1 MLIFEFK
8 QRRKNMSWLFCLSVL
23 MLLVI
28 LLSLCAGEQ
37 WILPGDWLSPLG
49 ELFTKILS
57 QRIGRGEKCLVKFK
71 FSSSIGI

>member
-8 QRRKNMSWLFCLSVL
+8 QRRKNMSWLFYLSVL

-37 WILPGDWLSPLG
+37 WILPGNWLSPLD
-49 ELFTKILS
+49 
-57 QRIGRGEKCLVKFK
+57 R
-71 FSSSIGI
+71 